1 MRTKPQDDDHVGFS
15 GWRLLG
21 LGFWQAW
28 WMISMCTDVLLPTT
42 DRFPFA
48 GNTTLWVLVLTTVGY
63 LVVVALA
70 RRLSPFLT
78 HRASF
83 LAAGGLT
90 AAGTVTLPI
99 ALTLGSGAAGFT
111 WFLAGT
117 VSLSLGNALLLI
129 MWGEL
134 WSALAT
140 GRVGR
145 HLYVSYTFAFVLFF
159 VAYALPE
166 AAAVAF
172 TAALPI
178 VSAAVLVAC
187 KREPRREPSV
197 LPLDVRTI
205 PVGRIFACILVISI
219 VYGASQGMVNTFAE
233 GDAAF
238 TAKALLLAGCAL
250 AASTLSMV
258 VAPSAA

>member
-99 ALTLGSGAAGFT
+99 ALTLGSGAAGFA

-159 VAYALPE
+159 VAYAPWRSRRRCPSCRPRCWWP
-166 AAAVAF
+166 A
-172 TAALPI
+172 
-178 VSAAVLVAC
+178 SAS
-187 KREPRREPSV
+187 R
-197 LPLDVRTI
+197 
-205 PVGRIFACILVISI
+205 
-219 VYGASQGMVNTFAE
+219 
-233 GDAAF
+233 
-238 TAKALLLAGCAL
+238 
-250 AASTLSMV
+250 AASPRCCRSTC
-258 VAPSAA
+258 APSPWGAFSPASS

>member
-99 ALTLGSGAAGFT
+99 ALTLGSGAAGFA

-238 TAKALLLAGCAL
+238 TAKALLLAG
-250 AASTLSMV
+250 
-258 VAPSAA
+258 

>member
-28 WMISMCTDVLLPTT
+28 WMIRTCTDVLLPTT
-42 DRFPFA
+42 DRYPFA

-99 ALTLGSGAAGFT
+99 ALTLGSGAAGFA

-159 VAYALPE
+159 VA
-166 AAAVAF
+166 
-172 TAALPI
+172 
-178 VSAAVLVAC
+178 
-187 KREPRREPSV
+187 
-197 LPLDVRTI
+197 
-205 PVGRIFACILVISI
+205 
-219 VYGASQGMVNTFAE
+219 
-233 GDAAF
+233 
-238 TAKALLLAGCAL
+238 
-250 AASTLSMV
+250 
-258 VAPSAA
+258 

>member
-166 AAAVAF
+166 VRPWRSRRRCPSCRPRCWWPA
-172 TAALPI
+172 
-178 VSAAVLVAC
+178 SAS
-187 KREPRREPSV
+187 R
-197 LPLDVRTI
+197 
-205 PVGRIFACILVISI
+205 
-219 VYGASQGMVNTFAE
+219 
-233 GDAAF
+233 
-238 TAKALLLAGCAL
+238 
-250 AASTLSMV
+250 AASPRCCRSTC
-258 VAPSAA
+258 APSPWGAFSPASS